1 MDEKRILAARMER
14 HGFARRAQTD
24 GEFRRLVRT
33 LQPLAPEYMSMP
45 GSAPRLM
52 HRTSNDDEEMANRLR
67 ASRELVKGRFAA
79 GNVSYVLQEDLELYA
94 TAFRKPLSRFND
106 EHDLI
111 QRTLQS
117 TGPLSTRQ
125 LREETGLSHKKLMPA
140 VHRLQQAF
148 LLYEDQEDESWE
160 RPWSLFESE
169 WPEVDLERMDKM
181 AAVVEV
187 ITRFLRSHVFAT
199 TEQIRNWSQLRE
211 AKKAVGEM
219 EAVGTLANC
228 KAPGVAGWMLE
239 EDESLPRA
247 EPKRSVYMIH
257 KADPM
262 ARPHVPE
269 LKEHYKQRDVLQYL
283 LIDGRFR
290 GAVCGHWRIRP
301 HDVEDIALDLSEREV
316 ADRREAVLAAVEA
329 GYPPPDRRVLRYNG
343 RELV

>member
-1 MDEKRILAARMER
+1 MER

-24 GEFRRLVRT
+24 GEFRRLVQT

-117 TGPLSTRQ
+117 TGPGPLSTRQ
-125 LREETGLSHKKLMPA
+125 LREETGLSHKKIMPA

-181 AAVVEV
+181 VAVVDSDHTIPALSCV
-187 ITRFLRSHVFAT
+187 RHDR
-199 TEQIRNWSQLRE
+199 
-211 AKKAVGEM
+211 
-219 EAVGTLANC
+219 
-228 KAPGVAGWMLE
+228 
-239 EDESLPRA
+239 
-247 EPKRSVYMIH
+247 
-257 KADPM
+257 ADPKLVTTPRGEKGGKGNGGGRDAGELQS
-262 ARPHVPE
+262 AR
-269 LKEHYKQRDVLQYL
+269 R
-283 LIDGRFR
+283 
-290 GAVCGHWRIRP
+290 
-301 HDVEDIALDLSEREV
+301 
-316 ADRREAVLAAVEA
+316 
-329 GYPPPDRRVLRYNG
+329 RRVDAFG
-343 RELV
+343 G